1 MILLL
6 HISVIIAG
14 TIFFES
20 FLVIKEDIGY
30 GFLLRQ
36 ILYFHFGNFEDFGHC
51 CNCSCHP
58 LLQLHVSL
66 GLGVGIYFHL
76 FLWRFKL
83 EEEQYFLCL
92 YSMIVKG
99 VFAHQHQICERD
111 GLKEV
116 YHVATLFFSLLSHC
130 TQQPDSLQYLPK
142 YEILTLINLLNE
154 YAHHAL

>member
-6 HISVIIAG
+6 HTLVIIAG

-20 FLVIKEDIGY
+20 FLVIKEDTGY

-36 ILYFHFGNFEDFGHC
+36 ILYFHFGNSEDFVHC

-58 LLQLHVSL
+58 LLQPHVSL
-66 GLGVGIYFHL
+66 RLGVGIYFHL
-76 FLWRFKL
+76 SLWHFESEGEL
-83 EEEQYFLCL
+83 CFLCL
-92 YSMIVKG
+92 YSVIVRG
-99 VFAHQHQICERD
+99 FFAHQHQTCERD

-116 YHVATLFFSLLSHC
+116 YHVATQFFSLLYHC
-130 TQQPDSLQYLPK
+130 TQQLDSLQYLPE
-142 YEILTLINLLNE
+142 YEILTLINQLNE